1 MRLLDRYI
9 GQAVQFAVLAV
20 LGLVMTLFVLVNYV
34 TEFEKI
40 GRGTY
45 TSWRALEYVLLWLPK
60 LLYQFFPMAAL
71 LGTMIGLGMLASH
84 SELVV
89 MRAAGV
95 AKLRIAMAAT
105 KALLALI
112 LIAFFVGEVVAPPA
126 EQYAEQM
133 KLQALGSRI
142 TFNTRFGL
150 WLRDGQTVVNV
161 RSLQKGG
168 RLMGVTL
175 YQFDDQRRLVRRI
188 DARSA
193 ERKGTQWELQQV
205 RIADIR
211 PDEVVRIRRKTLPWQ
226 TMLDKELVDT
236 ISYNPDSLS
245 LWNQK
250 AYIDYL
256 KRNGLD
262 ARLYELAMW
271 KKIVMPLTILA
282 MILLA
287 VPFVFPIGRQVG
299 MGRQV
304 MIGFLIGIVFY
315 IVDRLMGQVG
325 LAYDL
330 PAWLAAGTP
339 TLLILAASAVLYRRL
354 G

>member
-1 MRLLDRYI
+1 MRLLDRYV
-9 GQAVQFAVLAV
+9 GQSVQIAVIAVML
-20 LGLVMTLFVLVNYV
+20 LVMTLFVLVNYF
-34 TEFEKI
+34 TEMEKI
-40 GRGTY
+40 GRADY
-45 TSWRALEYVLLWLPK
+45 TAMKAFEYVLLWLPK
-60 LLYQFFPMAAL
+60 LFYQFFPMAAL
-71 LGTMIGLGMLASH
+71 LGTMLGLGMLAGH

-95 AKLRIAMAAT
+95 SKLRIAVAAV
-105 KALLALI
+105 KSLLALI

-126 EQYAEQM
+126 EQHAEQM

-142 TFNTRFGL
+142 TFDTQFGL

-161 RSLQKGG
+161 RSLQQDG
-168 RLMGVTL
+168 RLVGVTL

-193 ERKGTQWELQQV
+193 ERKGEQWELQQV
-205 RIADIR
+205 SIADIR
-211 PDEVVRIRRKTLPWQ
+211 PDQVILLRRQTLPWQ
-226 TMLDKELVDT
+226 TMLDDELVDT
-236 ISYNPDSLS
+236 VSYNPDSLS
-245 LWNQK
+245 LWDQK

-256 KRNGLD
+256 RRNGLD

-287 VPFVFPIGRQVG
+287 VPFVFAIGRQVG

-304 MIGFLIGIVFY
+304 MIGFLIGVVFY
-315 IVDRLMGQVG
+315 IVDRLMGQMG

-339 TLLILAASAVLYRRL
+339 TLLILVVSALLYRRL